1 MKKWCKTCKKSARA
15 NRKEYLKMMD
25 EQEQKRKI
33 EMQRELF
40 NRARSGPQGP
50 SFSNSSSS
58 SSSGSSGYQAH
69 YENSDLDGGDD
80 DLLGDLGGGHG
91 HHLGHHRVE
100 TEEEKKHGE
109 IFYSLL
115 NGEEGE
121 ERKISQELQEQL
133 VDFILNQTDSRL
145 IRYL

>member
-1 MKKWCKTCKKSARA
+1 
-15 NRKEYLKMMD
+15 MMD
-25 EQEQKRKI
+25 EQEQKKKI

-40 NRARSGPQGP
+40 NRARGSQGP
-50 SFSNSSSS
+50 SFANSSSS
-58 SSSGSSGYQAH
+58 PSSGSSGYQAH
-69 YENSDLDGGDD
+69 YEDSDLDGGED
-80 DLLGDLGGGHG
+80 DLLGDLDGGHG
-91 HHLGHHRVE
+91 HLHGHHHRVE

-121 ERKISQELQEQL
+121 ERKISQELQEQM
-133 VDFILNQTDSRL
+133 VDFILNQTDARL